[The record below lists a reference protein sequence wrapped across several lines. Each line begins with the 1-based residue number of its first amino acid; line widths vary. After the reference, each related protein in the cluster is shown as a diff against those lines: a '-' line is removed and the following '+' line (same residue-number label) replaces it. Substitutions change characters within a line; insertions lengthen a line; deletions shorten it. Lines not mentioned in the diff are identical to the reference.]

1 MIIMRAMIRTVRPL
15 LVAISL
21 TALLIALAAV
31 PVAQAQGIK
40 TVGIFGDWSAFQ
52 FSEDGNPACYM
63 SSEPTKAT
71 GNYKQRGEVF
81 AIITHRPAEK
91 RIGEVSIIAG
101 YTYQKDSAVQVA
113 IDTQSFE
120 LSIIQDDSAWARDA
134 ATDKKLVQA
143 MKKGNRMVV
152 KGTSSR
158 GTLTTDTFSLK
169 GFTKAYGAIGKA
181 CGL

>member
-1 MIIMRAMIRTVRPL
+1 MSAMNRTSKSICAVVC
-15 LVAISL
+15 LVSVL
-21 TALLIALAAV
+21 VSALAAQ
-31 PVAQAQGIK
+31 PSRAQGIERL
-40 TVGIFGDWSAFQ
+40 GDYGDWSSFQ
-52 FSEDGNPACYM
+52 FSEDGNLACYM
-63 SSEPTKAT
+63 SSEPKKTAGK
-71 GNYKQRGEVF
+71 YKKRGDVL
-81 AIITHRPAEK
+81 AIVTHRPAEK
-91 RIGEVSIIAG
+91 RLGEVSVIAG
-101 YTYQKDSAVQVA
+101 YSHKKDSWVEVKIGGQ
-113 IDTQSFE
+113 TFQLFT
-120 LSIIQDDSAWARDA
+120 QDDGAWAPDA

>member
-1 MIIMRAMIRTVRPL
+1 MRAMIRTIRPL
-15 LVAISL
+15 LAAISL
-21 TALLIALAAV
+21 TALLFALAA
-31 PVAQAQGIK
+31 ASTARAQGIK

-71 GNYKQRGEVF
+71 GNYTKRGEVF
-81 AIITHRPAEK
+81 AIISHRPAEK
-91 RIGEVSIIAG
+91 RIGEISIIAG
-101 YTYQKDSAVQVA
+101 YNYQKDSAVA
-113 IDTQSFE
+113 IAIGKQEFDLFT
-120 LSIIQDDSAWARDA
+120 QDDGAWARDPA
-134 ATDKKLVQA
+134 ADKKLVRA

-158 GTLTTDTFSLK
+158 GTPTTDTFSLK